1 MRIMAAMPQF
11 PRLRIKQTAKKD
23 SRQINEMGAAAGV
36 S

>member
-11 PRLRIKQTAKKD
+11 LRLRIKQTAKKD
-23 SRQINEMGAAAGV
+23 SREIKGMAAAGGI